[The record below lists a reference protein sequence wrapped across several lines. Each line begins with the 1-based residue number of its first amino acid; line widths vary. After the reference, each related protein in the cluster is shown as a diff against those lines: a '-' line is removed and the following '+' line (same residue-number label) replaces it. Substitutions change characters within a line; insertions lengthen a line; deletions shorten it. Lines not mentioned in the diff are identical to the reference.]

1 MPVYRS
7 PDILSGSEVD
17 EVADIDGIVWTI
29 PDGIQSADNAAK
41 TFTVTANFKRNGA
54 DVAIKLP
61 ANAFGIHGISSAT
74 ATHSAL
80 TTAASSVVIT
90 VSIPANR
97 HGSIYLQLNNGASSD
112 PDDYPL
118 GTQFSPTIGVD
129 TRAVPEDAD
138 IDGILWQIP
147 DGTQIADGAIKT
159 FDVTANFKRNG
170 ADQAIKLAA
179 DAFSVHGISSAT
191 ATSPALAV
199 AATSV
204 VITVSIPADR
214 HGSVYLQLNA
224 GASSEPDDYPLETQF
239 SPTMPV
245 DTREVIVSGIRPDVG
260 IETPDFVRI
269 SSFLATFKWTQGISG
284 LTASDIT
291 LSAGTLSNLSGEGD
305 TWTAEV
311 TPPANANGTL
321 TITVAADAVANEDGL
336 TGPEADKVV
345 SVGYDT
351 RTQSFTNP
359 VGSCVKTYNFD
370 ATANEFVP
378 GAGAFEGWLE
388 ILGVRHGN
396 VDYLYGVLQLSEWTT
411 EYDGPPNAA
420 VLLGHHL
427 DLDSQ
432 ARACLVKVNIS
443 TCVWSILK
451 QYRFVST
458 AARSLH
464 LKNNEVYWFEGS
476 HYCYYNEGL
485 FRRIEAPDGKF
496 YIHWVGD
503 PTDTDDPNE
512 KGRWTRKAPASNDGE
527 YSISGSQITFVTSR
541 TSASYND
548 VRETLGNNARMFIGD
563 ALIRIG
569 TITLTNVNVNVA
581 RYVASFTLISGT
593 LPAVDDKDEI
603 HLLAGNS
610 VEVFSKYR
618 FRPLAVA
625 ADVSGDDWKAEVGHL
640 YKVHAGGTVTDLGL
654 NWVSSDLSEEPRP
667 DATPDFEKER
677 IDRFYG
683 AHGGTASPM
692 VEDADGNLH
701 LITGYGDLDD
711 VTENTSEAA
720 RLGNWQQIVFADNLN
735 QSVPVLETNERTSWD
750 ILKDAAIM
758 TDGVIAFDKDTFVF
772 QPRTPL
778 KAKLS
783 QSIPAQ
789 NYPSSFIFL
798 KEPSRSTLPSSGDIL
813 IGSEIFSYT
822 GVSGGNLTPFTREQ
836 EATIAELHAVDAD
849 VFWIDHILYWDKYAV
864 DPMDRISVE
873 NDTVRIYNEI
883 AIDYGAGKTY
893 EVRDESSIDTYGL
906 RRLDL
911 RLPLDETQR
920 AVVKYLAEK
929 YLAELKQPRQV
940 LRLTLKLSLFL
951 QMLDVVYIRESDR
964 THLGHV
970 FQVTSFDHRIFENET
985 TVTGVLL
992 KSIE

>member
-1 MPVYRS
+1 MPIFRS
-7 PDILSGSEVD
+7 PNTLSGSED
-17 EVADIDGIVWTI
+17 
-29 PDGIQSADNAAK
+29 
-41 TFTVTANFKRNGA
+41 A
-54 DVAIKLP
+54 DVD
-61 ANAFGIHGISSAT
+61 S
-74 ATHSAL
+74 
-80 TTAASSVVIT
+80 
-90 VSIPANR
+90 
-97 HGSIYLQLNNGASSD
+97 
-112 PDDYPL
+112 
-118 GTQFSPTIGVD
+118 
-129 TRAVPEDAD
+129 
-138 IDGILWQIP
+138 ILWDIP

-204 VITVSIPADR
+204 AITVSIPADR

-224 GASSEPDDYPLETQF
+224 GTSSEPDDYPLETQF
-239 SPTMPV
+239 SPTIPV
-245 DTREVIVSGIRPDVG
+245 NTREIPVVGIRPDVG
-260 IETPDFVRI
+260 IETPVNTVRAA
-269 SSFLATFKWTQGISG
+269 SFLATFKFTQGISG
-284 LTASDIT
+284 LETTDIT

-311 TPPANANGTL
+311 TPPANANGQL

-351 RTQSFTNP
+351 RAQTVPSLPN
-359 VGSCVKTYNFD
+359 SCVQTFD
-370 ATANEFVP
+370 FSAASNPFLP

-396 VDYLYGVLQLSEWTT
+396 VDYLYGVLQLAQWTT
-411 EYDGPPNAA
+411 EYDRQPDAPT
-420 VLLGHHL
+420 LLGHHL

-432 ARACLVKVNIS
+432 ASAALVKVNMS
-443 TCVWSILK
+443 TCTWTVLK

-485 FRRIEAPDGKF
+485 FRRIEAPDGVF
-496 YIHWVGD
+496 YVHWIGD

-512 KGRWTRKAPASNDGE
+512 KGRWTRKATASNDGE
-527 YSISGSQITFVTSR
+527 YSVSGSQITFVTSR
-541 TSASYND
+541 TSASYTD

-618 FRPLAVA
+618 LRPLAAA

-640 YKVHAGGTVTDLGL
+640 YKVNAGGTITDLGL

-667 DATPDFEKER
+667 DATPYFEKER
-677 IDRFYG
+677 IDRGYG
-683 AHGGTASPM
+683 VHGGTASPM

-701 LITGYGDLDD
+701 LITGYGNLDD
-711 VTENTSEAA
+711 VADNTSEAA
-720 RLGNWQQIVFADNLN
+720 RLGNWQQIVYSDTLNRNL
-735 QSVPVLETNERTSWD
+735 PVLETNERTVWD
-750 ILKDAAIM
+750 ILKDAAVM
-758 TDGVIAFDKDTFVF
+758 TDSVISFDNETFV
-772 QPRTPL
+772 
-778 KAKLS
+778 
-783 QSIPAQ
+783 AQ
-789 NYPSSFIFL
+789 QRSPIKFKIGQAVPTNYPSSSL
-798 KEPSRSTLPSSGDIL
+798 EVSSPTRETLPSSGLLLIDDEL
-813 IGSEIFSYT
+813 IGYT
-822 GVSGGNLTPFTREQ
+822 SLHQGKPTGLTRG
-836 EATIAELHAVDAD
+836 AEGTVAANHAQFADAFYVYD
-849 VFWIDHILYWDKYAV
+849 VIYFDKYRV

-873 NDTVRIYNEI
+873 NDTTRIYNEI
-883 AIDYGAGKTY
+883 AISYGNGKTY
-893 EVRDESSIDTYGL
+893 EVRDEASIDVYGL
-906 RRLDL
+906 RKLDL
-911 RLPLDETQR
+911 NLPLDETQR
-920 AVVKYLAEK
+920 PVAKYLAEK
-929 YLAELKQPRQV
+929 YLAELKMPRQIV
-940 LRLTLKLSLFL
+940 RMRLKLSLHLKML
-951 QMLDVVYIRESDR
+951 QTLYVRESER
-964 THLGHV
+964 VHLGHV
-970 FQVTSFDHRIFENET
+970 IQVTSFDHHIFRNET
-985 TVTGVLL
+985 EVTGVLL
-992 KSIE
+992 KGIA